1 MLYLAICVAENLC
14 KKWQKKWK
22 LCGGIQENTSVQNL
36 MPKVAKN
43 VAGFKIGAINN
54 LFIPNILGVVKSG
67 KLSGRKSGND
77 VGSKHGRNVA
87 EICF

>member
-1 MLYLAICVAENLC
+1 MAVTLC

-22 LCGGIQENTSVQNL
+22 LCGRIQENTSVQNL

-43 VAGFKIGAINN
+43 VADFKIGVINN

-67 KLSGRKSGND
+67 KLSGTTCEIHVN
-77 VGSKHGRNVA
+77 SKHGSYVA
-87 EICF
+87 EICY

>member
-1 MLYLAICVAENLC
+1 MAICVAVTLC

-22 LCGGIQENTSVQNL
+22 LCGRIQENTSVQNL

-43 VAGFKIGAINN
+43 VVDFKIGAINN

-67 KLSGRKSGND
+67 KLSGTTCEIYVN
-77 VGSKHGRNVA
+77 SKHGSYVA
-87 EICF
+87 EICY

>member
-1 MLYLAICVAENLC
+1 MAENLC

-22 LCGGIQENTSVQNL
+22 LCGRIQENTSVQNL

-54 LFIPNILGVVKSG
+54 LFIPNILGVVKCG
-67 KLSGRKSGND
+67 KLSGTTCEIYVNSKRGN
-77 VGSKHGRNVA
+77 NVA
-87 EICF
+87 EICY

>member
-1 MLYLAICVAENLC
+1 MAEILC

>member
-1 MLYLAICVAENLC
+1 MAENLC

-43 VAGFKIGAINN
+43 VADFKIGAINN

-67 KLSGRKSGND
+67 KLSGTTCEIHVN
-77 VGSKHGRNVA
+77 SKHGSYVA
-87 EICF
+87 EICY

>member
-1 MLYLAICVAENLC
+1 MAICAAENLC

-43 VAGFKIGAINN
+43 VADFKIGAINN

>member
-1 MLYLAICVAENLC
+1 MAICVAVTLC

-22 LCGGIQENTSVQNL
+22 LCGRIQENTSVQNL

-43 VAGFKIGAINN
+43 VVDFKIGAINN

-67 KLSGRKSGND
+67 KLSGRISGND
-77 VGSKHGRNVA
+77 VSSKHGRNVA
-87 EICF
+87 DICF